1 MPFSIL
7 GRVVLTI
14 YSLSPPNPGQA
25 IARMPVSSNT
35 NVIRSVLILCL
46 LLAPLVAEAY
56 IGPGAGISFLQGL
69 WVALVGLVL
78 SILAIILLP
87 IKLLWRT
94 FGAAKFVLLFAGL
107 GALLWFV
114 SGHETRAVPGRV
126 DARVIVLGFDGLD
139 PGLAE
144 RWMNEGLMPNFAR
157 LAETGSYQ
165 ALATTTPAQSPVA
178 WSSFATGTG
187 PGEHGIFDF
196 LRRSTDA
203 YSPDFSISET
213 APTRYTVDILGLEI
227 PADGGEVSN
236 RRIGEVFWMTA
247 EKAGRNAT
255 VLRVPVTYPPDPIH
269 RMLSGMGVPD
279 LLGTQGTYSIFTTE
293 RLANSDNRRIRRV
306 IPDEK
311 GRVETALAG
320 PDDPLGRGA
329 ALEQL
334 FSIEPAPRG
343 VEITINGDSF
353 GLEEGQW
360 SEWVRVKFD
369 ILGPMRTSGMV
380 RFLLLQSYPL
390 LKLYVSPINI
400 DPYDPAVA
408 ISSPPEFAAE
418 LADEIGLFHTL
429 GMPEETWSLNDGQ
442 ISDADYLSMIRATLA
457 EREAMWYDALDA
469 HNTEL
474 NVAVFVQT
482 DRVSH
487 MFYRGMDEGHALYGE
502 SSDEVRGAIEWVY
515 READRILGETLER
528 MSDDDSLIVLSDHGF
543 APFRKSVHLN
553 RWLADAGYLVLKPGE
568 HGTDSLFDGVDWSK
582 TKAFALGLNGLFV
595 NQQGREPQGIVR
607 VEETAA
613 LKAEIA
619 ARLLDAVDPVGGHAL
634 VRQVFDRDAIYTG
647 LANADA
653 PDLVIGYAR
662 NYRASWQTSL
672 GGTPP
677 ALVEINQEK
686 WSGDHCIDPSLVPG
700 VLFTSFP
707 LTNAVNNI
715 QDVSGLIL
723 QRLETQNGG

>member
-1 MPFSIL
+1 
-7 GRVVLTI
+7 
-14 YSLSPPNPGQA
+14 
-25 IARMPVSSNT
+25 MPVFSTT
-35 NVIRSVLILCL
+35 NIIRSVLGPCL

-87 IKLLWRT
+87 IKLLWRS
-94 FGAAKFVLLFAGL
+94 FGPAKFVLLFAGT

-114 SGHETRAVPGRV
+114 SGQEPRAIPERV
-126 DARVIVLGFDGLD
+126 NARVIVLGFDGLD
-139 PGLAE
+139 PKLAE
-144 RWMNEGLMPNFAR
+144 QWMNEGLMPNFAR
-157 LAETGSYQ
+157 LAESGGYQ

-213 APTRYTVDILGLEI
+213 EPTHYSVDIFGMKI

-236 RRIGEVFWMTA
+236 RRIGEPFWMTA
-247 EKAGRNAT
+247 EKTGLNAS
-255 VLRVPVTYPPDPIH
+255 VLRVPVSYPPDTIH

-293 RLANSDNRRIRRV
+293 RLADSDNRRIRRV

-311 GRVETALAG
+311 GRIETALAG
-320 PDDPLGRGA
+320 PDDPLSRGET
-329 ALEQL
+329 LQQQ

-343 VEITINGDSF
+343 VQININGESL

-360 SEWVRVKFD
+360 SDWVRVNFD
-369 ILGPMRTSGMV
+369 ILGPVRTTGMV
-380 RFLLLQSYPL
+380 RFLLLQSYPV

-400 DPYDPAVA
+400 DPTDPAVA

-442 ISDADYLSMIRATLA
+442 IRDADYLAMIRTTLA
-457 EREAMWYDALDA
+457 EREAMWYSALDA

-487 MFYRGMDEGHALYGE
+487 MFYRGIDDAHALHSE
-502 SSDEVRGAIEWVY
+502 SSDEARGAIQWIY
-515 READRILGETLER
+515 READRILGETIKR
-528 MSDDDSLIVLSDHGF
+528 MGDEDRLIVLSDHGF
-543 APFRKSVHLN
+543 APFRKAVHLN
-553 RWLADAGYLVLKPGE
+553 RWLADAGYLVFKPGE
-568 HGTDSLFDGVDWSK
+568 RGSDSLFEGVDWSK

-595 NQQGREPQGIVR
+595 NQQGREPQGIVSLD
-607 VEETAA
+607 ETAA

-619 ARLLDAVDPVGGHAL
+619 ARLLAAVDPESGDSL
-634 VRQVFDRDAIYTG
+634 VRRVFDRDDIYPG

-653 PDLVIGYAR
+653 PDLVIGYEK
-662 NYRASWQTSL
+662 NYRASWQTTL

-677 ALVEINQEK
+677 VLVEVNQEK

-707 LTNAVNNI
+707 LSNEVNNI
-715 QDVSGLIL
+715 QDVPGLIL
-723 QRLETQNGG
+723 QLLETQTGG

>member
-1 MPFSIL
+1 
-7 GRVVLTI
+7 
-14 YSLSPPNPGQA
+14 
-25 IARMPVSSNT
+25 MPVFFNT
-35 NVIRSVLILCL
+35 NVIRSVLASCL

-78 SILAIILLP
+78 SIVAIILLP

-94 FGAAKFVLLFAGL
+94 FGAAKFVLLLAGL

-114 SGHETRAVPGRV
+114 SGQEPRAIPDRV
-126 DARVIVLGFDGLD
+126 SARVIVLGFDGLD
-139 PGLAE
+139 PELAE
-144 RWMNEGLMPNFAR
+144 QWMNEGLMPNFAR

-165 ALATTTPAQSPVA
+165 ALGTTTPPQSPVA
-178 WSSFATGTG
+178 WSSFATGTD

-213 APTRYTVDILGLEI
+213 APTNYSVDIFGMKI
-227 PADGGEVSN
+227 PGDGGEVSN
-236 RRIGEVFWMTA
+236 RRIGEPFWMTA
-247 EKAGRNAT
+247 ENAGRNAS

-279 LLGTQGTYSIFTTE
+279 LLGTQGTYSIFTSE
-293 RLANSDNRRIRRV
+293 RQADSDNRRIQRV
-306 IPDEK
+306 IPDEQ
-311 GRVETALAG
+311 GRIETALAG
-320 PDDPLGRGA
+320 PDDPLARGKP
-329 ALEQL
+329 LQQR

-343 VEITINGDSF
+343 VQININGDSF

-360 SEWVRVKFD
+360 SDWVGVEFD
-369 ILGPMRTSGMV
+369 ILGPMRTTGMV
-380 RFLLLQSYPL
+380 RFLLLQSYPV

-400 DPYDPAVA
+400 DPTDPAVV
-408 ISSPPEFAAE
+408 ISSPPELAAE

-442 ISDADYLSMIRATLA
+442 ISDADYLSMIRTTLA
-457 EREAMWYDALDA
+457 EREAMWYETLDA

-487 MFYRGMDEGHALYGE
+487 MFYRGMDEGHALYKE
-502 SSDEVRGAIEWVY
+502 SSDETRGAVQWIY
-515 READRILGETLER
+515 READRILGQTLER
-528 MSDDDSLIVLSDHGF
+528 MSDDDQLIVLSDHGF
-543 APFRKSVHLN
+543 APFRKAVHLN
-553 RWLADAGYLVLKPGE
+553 RWLADAGYLAFKPGE
-568 HGTDSLFDGVDWSK
+568 RGTDSLFEGVDWSK
-582 TKAFALGLNGLFV
+582 TSAFALGLNGLFV
-595 NQQGREPQGIVR
+595 NQQGREPQGIVS
-607 VEETAA
+607 VEDTAA
-613 LKAEIA
+613 LKAEITM
-619 ARLLDAVDPVGGHAL
+619 RLLEAVDPESGDSL
-634 VRQVFDRDAIYTG
+634 VRQVFDRDDVYPG

-653 PDLVIGYAR
+653 PDLVIGYEK
-662 NYRASWQTSL
+662 NYRASWQTTL

-677 ALVEINQEK
+677 VLVEVNRQK

-707 LTNAVNNI
+707 LSSEVNNI
-715 QDVSGLIL
+715 QDVPRLIL
-723 QRLETQNGG
+723 QLLETQTGG